1 MEELLTKYTLTEI
14 ILFVFALAT
23 ALKGFFTLW
32 DFFYNKIKKYFKKE
46 TDKEQEKIDFTQQLD
61 RKSVV

>member
-23 ALKGFFTLW
+23 ALKGFFTL
-32 DFFYNKIKKYFKKE
+32 
-46 TDKEQEKIDFTQQLD
+46 
-61 RKSVV
+61 